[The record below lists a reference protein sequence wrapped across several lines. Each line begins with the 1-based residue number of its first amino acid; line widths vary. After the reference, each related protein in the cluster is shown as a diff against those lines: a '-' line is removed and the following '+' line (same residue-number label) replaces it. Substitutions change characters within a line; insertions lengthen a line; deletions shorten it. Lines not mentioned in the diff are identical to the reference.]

1 MVDTLDTVVSDP
13 GGNSPYDHDYQAA
26 GGTPDPSVITLISPT
41 IGSTLLPTDTV
52 TIDITNP
59 SGVVSLT
66 FFAVQDDCDEL
77 VADQSGFTDR
87 FSDSTSSP
95 VADGNRYVLRR
106 AGGWLGDS
114 LSIETR
120 AAGPG
125 GD

>member
-13 GGNSPYDHDYQAA
+13 GGNSPYDHDYQA
-26 GGTPDPSVITLISPT
+26 GGTPSPSVITLISPAA
-41 IGSTLLPTDTV
+41 GSTLLPTDPV
-52 TIDITNP
+52 TIEITNP

-87 FSDSTSSP
+87 FSDSTASP
-95 VADGNRYVLRR
+95 IVDGNRYVLRR

-114 LSIETR
+114 LSMETR